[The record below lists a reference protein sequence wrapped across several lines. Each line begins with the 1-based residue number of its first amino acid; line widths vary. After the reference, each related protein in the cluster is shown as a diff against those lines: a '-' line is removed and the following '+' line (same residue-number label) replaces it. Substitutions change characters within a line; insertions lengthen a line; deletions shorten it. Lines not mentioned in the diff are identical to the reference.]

1 MKIQNKN
8 LIYSHFRLNGFFFG
22 AISCCPLYSQ
32 LIKTTAEK
40 PCFSKLGDAASI
52 RARDLG

>member
-40 PCFSKLGDAASI
+40 PCFSKSGDAASI